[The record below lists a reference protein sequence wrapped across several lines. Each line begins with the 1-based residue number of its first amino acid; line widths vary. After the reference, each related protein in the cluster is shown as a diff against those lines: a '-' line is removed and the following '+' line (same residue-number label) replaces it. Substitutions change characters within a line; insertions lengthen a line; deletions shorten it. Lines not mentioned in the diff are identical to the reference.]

1 MQAPRGSHS
10 VSSHPIRVWIGLI
23 FLILAGCAK
32 EKPAIVRTEEFVNLM
47 PHVSEG
53 VGKHPKL
60 REPLMGTVI
69 GDALLIRKT
78 REFIKLQDL
87 KLPRK
92 FSLHGSLAITTPAPA
107 QHAPAFLLGK
117 VPLVLH
123 ANAFSSQG
131 KSHSA
136 EVPLVFEATKEGS
149 WMPFKLQLSFPF
161 QPKAMTLW
169 FDRKGAQSPELEGL
183 LSILRLQ
190 AHWMANHEILPRK
203 PRQVLLITT
212 DTLRKDYL
220 GCYGNLGVKTPRL
233 DALARASALFED
245 CFAVSN
251 VTNPSH
257 TSILTSLYLKDHGVT
272 DNFSRLSKEV
282 PTLMDRLGAAGMRTA
297 GFVSSFNF
305 QPDKSDFNQRFDEF
319 FPCDVYF
326 ERRAEDVNADLLPWL
341 GKHANDDWFV
351 WAHYFDVHMPYKPPA
366 PYDRMFD
373 EEGEEEIELPLDY
386 GGSLR
391 WFSGSNSLGHYK
403 AQYKGELAYLDD
415 QLGRVFDRLKELQR
429 FDDVTIVVTSDH
441 GESLGEHGIYCDHAS
456 LHDVVTR
463 VPLLIKPASSAELD
477 VAGRK
482 LGGLVSSLDIYP
494 TLLDILD
501 LAPTEFMRGESL
513 RKMMETGG
521 SSARQR
527 VFAEHDLNQQSS
539 LRTPRYRFLR
549 DNVDLEVY
557 PEFAFEA
564 ERMSLFDLAIDPRA
578 DRNLAPTEAEQTEA
592 FRRELEQFLEER
604 KGFQSQAVENEDQI
618 QGMESLGYTKG
629 ASDN

>member
-1 MQAPRGSHS
+1 MAMLL
-10 VSSHPIRVWIGLI
+10 GLI
-23 FLILAGCAK
+23 LLGLAGCSG
-32 EKPAIVRTEEFVNLM
+32 EEPTIVRTGELVNLM

-53 VGKHPKL
+53 VGKHAKL
-60 REPLMGTVI
+60 REPLMGGVI

-92 FSLHGSLAITTPAPA
+92 FSLCGSLAIATPAPA
-107 QHAPAFLLGK
+107 QHAPAFLLGR

-123 ANAFSSQG
+123 VIAVSGQG
-131 KSHSA
+131 KSHAA
-136 EVPLVFEATKEGS
+136 EVPLTFEASAEDN
-149 WMPFKLQLSFPF
+149 WMPFKLKLSLPF
-161 QPKAMTLW
+161 KPKSMTLW
-169 FDRKGAQSPELEGL
+169 FDRKGPQAPELEGL

-190 AHWMANHEILPRK
+190 AHWMADREILPRK

-220 GCYGNLGVKTPRL
+220 GCYGNLGVKTPRI
-233 DALARASALFED
+233 DELARESALFED

-282 PTLMDRLGAAGMRTA
+282 PTLMDRLGAAGLRTA

-305 QPDKSDFNQRFDEF
+305 QPEKSDFNQRFDEF
-319 FPCDVYF
+319 FACDVYF

-366 PYDRMFD
+366 PYDRMFAA
-373 EEGEEEIELPLDY
+373 EGEEEIDLPLDY
-386 GGSLR
+386 GGNLR
-391 WFSGSNSLGHYK
+391 WFSGSKPLGHYK
-403 AQYKGELAYLDD
+403 AQYKGELAYMDA

-429 FDDVTIVVTSDH
+429 FDDVTIVLTSDH

-463 VPLLIKPASSAELD
+463 VPLMIKPARSAQIEA
-477 VAGRK
+477 AGRK

-501 LAPTEFMRGESL
+501 IAPTDFMRGESL
-513 RKMMETGG
+513 RGMLETGE
-521 SSARQR
+521 SSTRQR

-549 DNVDLEVY
+549 DHVDLEVY

-564 ERMSLFDLAIDPRA
+564 GRMSMFDLAIDPRA
-578 DRNLAPTEAEQTEA
+578 DRDLARTQAEQAQA
-592 FRRELEQFLEER
+592 FKRELEQFLDER
-604 KGFQSQAVENEDQI
+604 KGFQSQGIENEGLI
-618 QGMESLGYTKG
+618 QGMENLGYTKG
-629 ASDN
+629 GSDE